1 MFPLA
6 KEFGRTLL
14 FIGGFLIVV
23 GLFFFFGEDIP
34 FIGNLPGDF
43 RFEKGNFQF
52 YFPLGTAILIS
63 LGGTILINF
72 IIWLINR

>member
-6 KEFGRTLL
+6 KEFGKILL
-14 FIGGFLIVV
+14 FLGGFLIII
-23 GLFFFFGEDIP
+23 GLLFFFGKDIP

-43 RFEKGNFQF
+43 QFERGNFRF

-63 LGGTILINF
+63 LGGTILINL
-72 IIWLINR
+72 IIWLMKR